1 MTTEIAVL
9 NRLGL
14 ALAADSA
21 VTISGGGTTKV
32 FDSADKLFEL
42 STIHP
47 VGLMLNGNM
56 DCFGVPWEII
66 IKDFREIHGADSN
79 RPIEQ
84 WAKDFIAFVE
94 SRPDVGND
102 HAMNYVRVVT
112 ESEIS
117 RIKTEVPNRILSVKN
132 SSKQTPQDIILP
144 LILEIAK
151 DRNTE
156 LIRYTI
162 SHSVEDFSLEELI
175 KEYREFI
182 SEIIN
187 LQFKPFHIE
196 PDLELEIVLLVV
208 RALRASIPSEFST
221 GLVIAG
227 YGYNENYPA
236 VASIE
241 IDGYLKGRLKHSG
254 VSSKAKI
261 ERPELGYAVSFA
273 QTDVI
278 ERVLSG
284 VHPRFISKTSEFLL
298 QVATKLAHEIAGTLS
313 PKASKKRR
321 GSDAEKIEQIL
332 HLISENYVEVTA
344 PSFRSE
350 FRDEFERMI
359 ALMPKMELIELAEAL
374 ISITAI
380 ERKATSDEGTVGGP
394 IDVAFITKH
403 EGFVWIKRKHYFEP
417 GLNPRYF
424 WRKYQQSK
432 IGGDS

>member
-9 NRLGL
+9 NRLGI

-32 FDSADKLFEL
+32 FESADKLFEL
-42 STIHP
+42 SPIHP

-66 IKDFREIHGADSN
+66 IKDFREMHGSDIH

-84 WAKDFIAFVE
+84 WAKDFIKFVE

-102 HAMNYVRVVT
+102 HAMNYIRVVA
-112 ESEIS
+112 ENEIS
-117 RIKTEVPNRILSVKN
+117 RIKTEVPNRILRFKN
-132 SSKQTPQDIILP
+132 GSKKTAKDIIS

-151 DRNTE
+151 DRYAD
-156 LIRYTI
+156 LIKYPI
-162 SHSVEDFSLEELI
+162 SGSISGISIEELI
-175 KEYREFI
+175 NEYREFI
-182 SEIIN
+182 SEIIAF
-187 LQFKPFHIE
+187 QFKPFDIE
-196 PDLELEIVLLVV
+196 PDLEMEIVLLIVC
-208 RALRASIPSEFST
+208 ALRASIPSEFST

-236 VASIE
+236 VSSIE
-241 IDGYLKGRLKHSG
+241 IDGYLKGKLKYSG
-254 VSSKAKI
+254 ISSKAKI
-261 ERPELGYAVSFA
+261 DRPELGYAVSFA

-278 ERVLSG
+278 ERLLSG
-284 VHPRFISKTSEFLL
+284 VHPSFISKTSEFLS
-298 QVATKLAHEIAGTLS
+298 QVATTLANEIVSALL
-313 PKASKKRR
+313 PRASQKRR
-321 GSDAEKIEQIL
+321 KSEAAKIDQIL
-332 HLISENYVEVTA
+332 RLIGENYVDDTA
-344 PSFRSE
+344 PSFCSE

-424 WRKYQQSK
+424 WRKYQHLKKGVNQ
-432 IGGDS
+432 

>member
-9 NRLGL
+9 NRLGI

-32 FDSADKLFEL
+32 FESADKLFEL
-42 STIHP
+42 SSIHP

-66 IKDFREIHGADSN
+66 IKDFREIHGSDIH

-84 WAKDFIAFVE
+84 WAKDFIRFVE

-102 HAMNYVRVVT
+102 HATNYIRVVT

-117 RIKTEVPNRILSVKN
+117 RIKTEVPNRILRVKGG
-132 SSKQTPQDIILP
+132 SKQTAQDIILP
-144 LILEIAK
+144 LILEIAN
-151 DRNTE
+151 DRNNE
-156 LIRYTI
+156 LVQYPISGSVSDITI
-162 SHSVEDFSLEELI
+162 EELI

-182 SEIIN
+182 SEIID
-187 LQFKPFHIE
+187 LQFKPFDIE
-196 PDLELEIVLLVV
+196 PDIEMEIILLIV

-227 YGYNENYPA
+227 YGLNENYPA
-236 VASIE
+236 VSSIE
-241 IDGYLKGRLKHSG
+241 IDGYLKGKLKYSG
-254 VSSKAKI
+254 ISSKAKI
-261 ERPELGYAVSFA
+261 DRPELGYAVSFA

-284 VHPRFISKTSEFLL
+284 VHPSFILKTSEFLS
-298 QVATKLAHEIAGTLS
+298 QAATTLANEIVGALL
-313 PKASKKRR
+313 PRASQKRR
-321 GSDAEKIEQIL
+321 KSEAAKIDEIL
-332 HLISENYVEVTA
+332 RLIGENYVDVTA
-344 PSFRSE
+344 PSLCSE
-350 FRDEFERMI
+350 FREEFERMI

-432 IGGDS
+432 KGVNQ